1 MFDHFEFHP
10 YHYATSHFDRSSSKF
25 KMCCESIGL
34 WLKRTRIRI
43 PSVAYVLSLIWVDA
57 VFASPRRCT
66 VTPTVLVS
74 FLAAKAF
81 RISVQLP
88 ILAFTAP
95 PLRLHPFAVQ
105 RRTFVGRTWLFHLQ
119 SMRPSA
125 FVSCPTSS
133 PPASHFL
140 WFLTTH
146 EPSCSCPAAGSGC
159 RLEYES
165 SHLDYQHISIDICAA
180 LYSRI

>member
-159 RLEYES
+159 RLE
-165 SHLDYQHISIDICAA
+165 
-180 LYSRI
+180 